1 MKKSTIRLI
10 GFVLLPLLAVGV
22 EGYPGSVQVWIEGAE
37 EIQYC
42 SFFALVPN
50 SGLAFMLPLT
60 AILSCII
67 TVQAVIYCVN
77 RSQKILPSMQ
87 VMAFIALLA
96 SSIPTMAPTN
106 PKVVP
111 NVLVPILL
119 CLSCLM
125 IGQMKKKPAPK
136 REENP
141 GNRLRMHR

>member
-10 GFVLLPLLAVGV
+10 GFVMLPLLAAGF

-37 EIQYC
+37 EMQYC
-42 SFFALVPN
+42 SFFTLVPD
-50 SGLAFMLPLT
+50 SSLAVLLPLT
-60 AILSCII
+60 AILSCIVTI
-67 TVQAVIYCVN
+67 QAIIYCVN

-87 VMAFIALLA
+87 AMAFIALLA

-106 PKVVP
+106 PKLVP

-125 IGQMKKKPAPK
+125 IGQMKKKPADK
-136 REENP
+136 REEAL
-141 GNRLRMHR
+141 GKRLRLHK